1 MDRLT
6 TLRLFLRTLDRGG
19 IAAAGRSLG
28 LSATAASRALRELE
42 DELALRL
49 FDRTTRHLAP
59 TEAGR
64 RLAARI
70 MPLLESLDAAMVEA
84 REMHE
89 EATGTLRIVAR
100 RSYALRHVVLHLAG
114 FLAAHPRVEIDL
126 ELTEQTGLVPA
137 HGVDLVIRLGLP
149 AGKSFTG
156 HRLASGRR
164 ILCASP
170 TYIARHGALASPDA
184 VLQHPCLTYREE
196 EEPPVWV
203 FATASGGRQDIAVS
217 GPFRSNSG
225 EALRQ
230 AALDGMGLVLLPEWM
245 LGEDVATGRLTPLLP
260 DLPAWPGRY
269 QAEIHAVHVRAD
281 RLPAKIAAFVAHL
294 LAVADPAA

>member
-6 TLRLFLRTLDRGG
+6 AFRLFLRTLDRGG

-42 DELALRL
+42 NDLALRL
-49 FDRTTRHLAP
+49 FDRTTRHVAP

-70 MPLLESLDAAMVEA
+70 APLLEGLDAAMVEA

-89 EATGTLRIVAR
+89 EAIGTLRIVAR
-100 RSYALRHVVLHLAG
+100 RSYALRHVVPHLAS
-114 FLAAHPRVEIDL
+114 FQTAHPQVEIDL
-126 ELTEQTGLVPA
+126 ALTEQTGLVPA
-137 HGVDLVIRLGLP
+137 HGVDMVIRLGLP

-170 TYIARHGALASPDA
+170 AYIARHGAPATPDA

-196 EEPPVWV
+196 EETPVWI
-203 FATASGGRQDIAVS
+203 FAAALGGRQEIPVT

-245 LGEDVATGRLTPLLP
+245 VGEDVAAGNLTPLLTGQ
-260 DLPAWPGRY
+260 PAWPERY
-269 QAEIHAVHVRAD
+269 QAEIHAVHARAE

-294 LAVADPAA
+294 LATVDPCG

>member
-6 TLRLFLRTLDRGG
+6 AFRLFLRTLDRGG

-28 LSATAASRALRELE
+28 LSATAASRALRALE
-42 DELALRL
+42 DDLALPL
-49 FDRTTRHLAP
+49 FVRTTRHVAP

-70 MPLLESLDAAMVEA
+70 APLLEGLDAAMVEA

-100 RSYALRHVVLHLAG
+100 RSYALRHVVPHLAS
-114 FLAAHPRVEIDL
+114 FRTTHPRVEIDL
-126 ELTEQTGLVPA
+126 ALTEQTGLVPA
-137 HGVDLVIRLGLP
+137 NGVDVVIRLGLP
-149 AGKSFTG
+149 AGKSFIG
-156 HRLASGRR
+156 HRLASGQR

-170 TYIARHGALASPDA
+170 GYIARHGAPATPDA
-184 VLQHPCLTYREE
+184 VLRHPCLTYREE
-196 EEPPVWV
+196 GEAPVWV
-203 FATASGGRQDIAVS
+203 FVTGSGGRQEITVT

-245 LGEDVATGRLTPLLP
+245 VGEDVAAGHLTPLLAG
-260 DLPAWPGRY
+260 LPAWPERY
-269 QAEIHAVHVRAD
+269 QAEIHAVHARAE

-294 LAVADPAA
+294 LETVDPAG

>member
-6 TLRLFLRTLDRGG
+6 AFRLLLRTLDRGG

-42 DELALRL
+42 EDLALRL
-49 FDRTTRHLAP
+49 LDRTTRHVAP

-64 RLAARI
+64 RLVERI
-70 MPLLESLDAAMVEA
+70 TPLLDGLDAAMIEA
-84 REMHE
+84 REMHAD
-89 EATGTLRIVAR
+89 ATGTLRIVAR
-100 RSYALRHVVLHLAG
+100 RSYALRHVVPHLAG
-114 FLAAHPRVEIDL
+114 FRRAHPRVEIDL
-126 ELTEQTGLVPA
+126 ALTEQTGLVPA

-149 AGKSFTG
+149 AGKSYSG

-170 TYIARHGALASPDA
+170 GYVARHGAPAMPDDIR
-184 VLQHPCLTYREE
+184 QHPCLTYREE
-196 EEPPVWV
+196 EEAPVWV
-203 FATASGGRQDIAVS
+203 FATAAGGRQEITVT

-230 AALDGMGLVLLPEWM
+230 AALDGMGLVLLPAWM
-245 LGEDVATGRLTPLLP
+245 VGEDVAAGRLAPLLAG
-260 DLPAWPGRY
+260 LPAWPERY
-269 QAEIHAVHVRAD
+269 RAEIHAVHARAE

-294 LAVADPAA
+294 LAAADPAP